1 MIFSSLNFLF
11 LFLPVVLTAYYL
23 APGRL
28 KNAVL
33 LLASLFFYGWGEPV
47 YILLMLLSVGF
58 NYFVGL
64 DIAGSRR
71 GTRLRTYYLVLAVC
85 VNLLLLFFF
94 KYLGFALSILHLKG
108 VQIALPIGISFYT
121 FQALSY
127 VIDVYRG
134 RVSAQKNPLDFALY
148 ITMFPQLIAGPIVQY
163 IDMEKQLR
171 TRTMSWSR
179 FGIGAEYFTKGLAKK
194 VLLANQVGELAT
206 AIQSIDSADR
216 GMCTAWIGAIA
227 YTLQIYFDFSGYSD
241 MAIGLGHMFGFEFP
255 KNFDYPYL
263 SGSVTEFWRRWHIT
277 LGTWFREYVYIPLG
291 GNRVSALRHVFNIM
305 VVWMLTGLWHG
316 ASYNFLCWGLYYG
329 ILLLLEKR
337 VYGRYLETC
346 PRIVRNLYT
355 MFLVVLGWVL
365 FMSPDLTS
373 ALQYMGNLFGSSGV
387 VVDAQSLYYLH
398 SYGLILAAA
407 IVCCTDRV
415 YRLFQRQIRTAP
427 AVAVVINAVL
437 WVVITA
443 CLVSD
448 TYNPFLYFRF

>member
-194 VLLANQVGELAT
+194 VRTGACVRRGSVRLPT
-206 AIQSIDSADR
+206 PCRSILISADILIWR
-216 GMCTAWIGAIA
+216 SVLDTCLA
-227 YTLQIYFDFSGYSD
+227 
-241 MAIGLGHMFGFEFP
+241 
-255 KNFDYPYL
+255 L
-263 SGSVTEFWRRWHIT
+263 S
-277 LGTWFREYVYIPLG
+277 
-291 GNRVSALRHVFNIM
+291 
-305 VVWMLTGLWHG
+305 
-316 ASYNFLCWGLYYG
+316 
-329 ILLLLEKR
+329 
-337 VYGRYLETC
+337 
-346 PRIVRNLYT
+346 
-355 MFLVVLGWVL
+355 
-365 FMSPDLTS
+365 
-373 ALQYMGNLFGSSGV
+373 
-387 VVDAQSLYYLH
+387 
-398 SYGLILAAA
+398 
-407 IVCCTDRV
+407 
-415 YRLFQRQIRTAP
+415 FQRILTIRICP
-427 AVAVVINAVL
+427 
-437 WVVITA
+437 
-443 CLVSD
+443 D
-448 TYNPFLYFRF
+448 R

>member
-1 MIFSSLNFLF
+1 M
-11 LFLPVVLTAYYL
+11 
-23 APGRL
+23 
-28 KNAVL
+28 
-33 LLASLFFYGWGEPV
+33 
-47 YILLMLLSVGF
+47 
-58 NYFVGL
+58 
-64 DIAGSRR
+64 
-71 GTRLRTYYLVLAVC
+71 LAVC

-171 TRTMSWSR
+171 TRTLSWSR

-216 GMCTAWIGAIA
+216 GMCTAWVGAIA

-305 VVWMLTGLWHG
+305 IVWMLTGLWHG